1 MKTTR
6 YSSPFFP
13 LKATHVLKR
22 TCTQFNQK
30 SVAPY
35 ELPNEKPEEKP
46 VVKPVCNDG
55 PVYIGHPVYY
65 GYWTTLRKYCHMCSV
80 KLICIKRSSLY
91 NRCGHP
97 LDSQNAQFHYIYLFI
112 TVNKLA
118 NFNMCAPQQTE
129 KWMLAKSSNQ
139 PFHGNR
145 MGELQ
150 TLNELHIQLNV
161 KETCIYINIA
171 VTQFSRVTVI
181 NRFDCTQHFSCNMV
195 KERIILCN

>member
-22 TCTQFNQK
+22 TCTEFNQK

-35 ELPNEKPEEKP
+35 ELPNEKPKKKP

-112 TVNKLA
+112 TVNKLDYDQIMSKLQYVRSKVDGKMNA
-118 NFNMCAPQQTE
+118 SE
-129 KWMLAKSSNQ
+129 IVKSTFSWQSN
-139 PFHGNR
+139 G
-145 MGELQ
+145 G
-150 TLNELHIQLNV
+150 TTNV
-161 KETCIYINIA
+161 E
-171 VTQFSRVTVI
+171 
-181 NRFDCTQHFSCNMV
+181 
-195 KERIILCN
+195 